1 MAKRSDFLPYL
12 DIIKGTD
19 VRDHFSAFSLFLQ
32 SRDKRVI
39 TLAKGVWST
48 MSQRVGRSL
57 LFA

>member
-39 TLAKGVWST
+39 TLAKGV
-48 MSQRVGRSL
+48 
-57 LFA
+57 